1 MPDFFDQFEDALANM
16 VKTPD
21 VFVAVDYTFNVIYVN
36 SVAERYYKMKRHELV
51 GSSMEVVF
59 PRLHSAMWR
68 GVADSVAQRKA
79 VEKRY
84 PSAFDTSWVQLNGR
98 PFENYYAFTLKVI
111 DHKEMLRSELRQQ
124 VKRGR
129 SKD

>member
-1 MPDFFDQFEDALANM
+1 MPDSVDQFEDALANM

-21 VFVAVDYTFNVIYVN
+21 VFVAVDYTFNVLYVN
-36 SVAERYYKMKRHELV
+36 SVAEKYFKMKRHDLV
-51 GSSMEVVF
+51 GTRMEIVF
-59 PRLHSAMWR
+59 PRLHSAVWR
-68 GVADSVAQRKA
+68 SVIESVEQRRT

-84 PSAFDTSWVQLNGR
+84 QSPFDNSWIQLNGR

-129 SKD
+129 PKG